1 MHVFIVFCLWY
12 NIHSPFTHAFMIC
25 RDMQYLDP
33 PVIQSRGSIAWSR
46 LDKIILET
54 FDRMG
59 LDMKNVG
66 TLCES
71 VPEKRISFG
80 DVIYMIS
87 SSEFLTMTKI
97 VIIILNCIFF
107 SSLTDIGIGYAKN
120 LCA

>member
-1 MHVFIVFCLWY
+1 MFHTPPARQEIITL
-12 NIHSPFTHAFMIC
+12 SKPLS
-25 RDMQYLDP
+25 YLAP
-33 PVIQSRGSIAWSR
+33 LV
-46 LDKIILET
+46 L
-54 FDRMG
+54 
-59 LDMKNVG
+59 
-66 TLCES
+66 
-71 VPEKRISFG
+71 PEKRISFG

>member
-1 MHVFIVFCLWY
+1 
-12 NIHSPFTHAFMIC
+12 MIC

-71 VPEKRISFG
+71 VPAGKAICFTLHRPG
-80 DVIYMIS
+80 R
-87 SSEFLTMTKI
+87 K
-97 VIIILNCIFF
+97 
-107 SSLTDIGIGYAKN
+107 SSL
-120 LCA
+120 